1 MEFSDKKSETDLKSE
16 RVKAVSISVA
26 KENQGEIAEKMS
38 LYEATCVPTLK
49 LRALLDI
56 FLTIQTMSTR
66 QFWVVFFFLCLECF
80 CKTKIKTLRSIN
92 ASWVLTFSF

>member
-66 QFWVVFFFLCLECF
+66 QFWVFFFF
-80 CKTKIKTLRSIN
+80 SYVWNVFAKPRSKL
-92 ASWVLTFSF
+92 SGQLMLHGF

>member
-66 QFWVVFFFLCLECF
+66 QFWVFFFSYVWNVF
-80 CKTKIKTLRSIN
+80 AKPRSKL
-92 ASWVLTFSF
+92 SGQLMLHGF

>member
-66 QFWVVFFFLCLECF
+66 QFWVFFF
-80 CKTKIKTLRSIN
+80 
-92 ASWVLTFSF
+92 FSCVSELSAKPRLKLSGQCMLHGF